1 MATFVLVHPAWFGGW
16 CWKKVTP
23 LLRARGHDVFTPT
36 LSGLG
41 DRAHLARPEVG
52 LATHVEDVANVLMY
66 EDLSGVV
73 LVGNSSG
80 GMVITG
86 VADRAP
92 ERIGRLVYLDAF
104 VPEDGQCLL
113 DLVPP
118 DRRPAMEAL
127 VAAEGA
133 GWLLPRFAAAPWERF
148 VPEVW
153 QVTDAA
159 DLRWVLARLAP
170 TPFGHFTEP
179 VRRGNPA
186 AEALPRTYIR
196 CLQWPHPGFDHY
208 ADAARRTAG
217 WRCRELTTP
226 HLPYVTHPR
235 ELVALLL
242 EDIVS
247 PEE

>member
-1 MATFVLVHPAWFGGW
+1 M
-16 CWKKVTP
+16 
-23 LLRARGHDVFTPT
+23 
-36 LSGLG
+36 
-41 DRAHLARPEVG
+41 
-52 LATHVEDVANVLMY
+52 
-66 EDLSGVV
+66 
-73 LVGNSSG
+73 
-80 GMVITG
+80 
-86 VADRAP
+86 
-92 ERIGRLVYLDAF
+92 
-104 VPEDGQCLL
+104 
-113 DLVPP
+113 
-118 DRRPAMEAL
+118 
-127 VAAEGA
+127 
-133 GWLLPRFAAAPWERF
+133 
-148 VPEVW
+148 PEVW

-196 CLQWPHPGFDHY
+196 CLRWPDPGFDHY
-208 ADAARRTAG
+208 ADAARRMAG